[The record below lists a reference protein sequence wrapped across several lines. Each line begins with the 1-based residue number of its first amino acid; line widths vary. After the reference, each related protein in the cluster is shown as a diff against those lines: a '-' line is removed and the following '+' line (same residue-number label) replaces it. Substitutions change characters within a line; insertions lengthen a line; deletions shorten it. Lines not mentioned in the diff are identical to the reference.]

1 MATRETIAEFIE
13 KVLSIETE
21 KMLLR
26 DTEKELYADYKERL
40 DVKAFRAALRIAKI
54 RSKLASEEEVEA
66 DQILN
71 VISERV

>member
-1 MATRETIAEFIE
+1 LATRETIAEFIE